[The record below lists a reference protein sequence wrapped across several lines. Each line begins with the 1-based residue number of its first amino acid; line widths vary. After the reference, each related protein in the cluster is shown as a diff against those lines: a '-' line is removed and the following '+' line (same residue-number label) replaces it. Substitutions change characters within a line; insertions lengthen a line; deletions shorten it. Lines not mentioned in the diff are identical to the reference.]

1 MTIRQGSARLVYMD
15 NLRALA
21 MLAGLFF
28 HAALAFSPMANGFW
42 LSADQQNH
50 WLFDVF
56 AWFSHLFRMPVFF
69 VMAGF
74 FCALLLN
81 KAGPGQFA
89 KNRLIRVVLPLVLF
103 LTFAHLAMQ
112 QVIAFALVH
121 VQHQSPLLALI
132 ETMLASPEPPVMP
145 MSTLH
150 LWFLYHLLFLY
161 LLTYAAHIL
170 LSANL
175 ISWFSSLK
183 PGRFILLLIVAILPA
198 LYAVPAPFP
207 APEWIFPALWALW
220 FYGVFFAL
228 GYGFYAVPGLIEQ
241 FELRLPYY
249 LGIGLLS
256 YALYYTLLPV
266 GVLPEQA
273 IHGLHKL
280 LVTALEAIC
289 CVLLT
294 ISAILYAKRYLNS
307 NSQLMR
313 YLSKVSYW
321 VYIVHLP
328 LLFFIQF
335 LLMDLS
341 WHMSLKFIVS
351 CVATLVISMVSFHV
365 LVSRTYLARLLV
377 SKSA

>member
-1 MTIRQGSARLVYMD
+1 MTNRQGSARLVYMD

-28 HAALAFSPMANGFW
+28 HAALAFSPMANTFW
-42 LSADQQNH
+42 LSADRQNH
-50 WLFDVF
+50 WLFDLF

-69 VMAGF
+69 AMAGF
-74 FCALLLN
+74 FCALLL
-81 KAGPGQFA
+81 KKSGPGRFA
-89 KNRLIRVVLPLVLF
+89 KNRLTRVALPLLLF
-103 LTFAHLAMQ
+103 LPLLHLAMQ
-112 QVIAFALVH
+112 QVITFALVH
-121 VQHQSPLLALI
+121 VQNQSPLLGWL
-132 ETMLASPEPPVMP
+132 ETMMALPEPSAMP

-170 LSANL
+170 LSAKIIN
-175 ISWFSSLK
+175 WFSSLK
-183 PGRFILLLIVAILPA
+183 PGRLILLLIVAVLPA

-220 FYGVFFAL
+220 FYGVFFVL
-228 GYGFYAVPGLIEQ
+228 GYGFFARPGLIEQ
-241 FELRLPYY
+241 FEPRLPYY
-249 LGIGLLS
+249 LGIGLLC
-256 YALYYTLLPV
+256 YALYYALLPV
-266 GVLPEQA
+266 SVLPEQA
-273 IHGLHKL
+273 THGLSKL

-307 NSQLMR
+307 NSQFMR

-335 LLMDLS
+335 LLMDFS
-341 WHMSLKFIVS
+341 WHMSLKFVVS
-351 CVATLVISMVSFHV
+351 CGATLVISMVSFHV